1 MMAKCQAFGLFFVQ
15 FKCKTKP
22 SYCSFDRKLFHW
34 CLVAVMIEALEGR
47 SITGLYIIDPPG
59 PNANSS
65 IHQLIRLLLDSGAE
79 GQNILKHMYFFRILN
94 NISVKF
100 LHVFLQK
107 VRKVFVLEIEV

>member
-1 MMAKCQAFGLFFVQ
+1 MAKCQAFGLFFVQ

-22 SYCSFDRKLFHW
+22 SYYSFDMKLFHW

-94 NISVKF
+94 NISVKY

-107 VRKVFVLEIEV
+107 VRKVFVLEMEV